1 MYLEDP
7 WFVKIIKNNEELRY
21 ATSIEIAAP
30 IVSYGGTKKKKEIK
44 NITNWTI
51 PVNMS
56 ILDLPKLFSF
66 DIMFIVIEEG
76 IMAIASI
83 SNTVCADS
91 YSGPIKDRIDLG
103 TTSKATTIGAV
114 RLRLILRLL
123 VDRSVFKVDEDGIT
137 IYAMLEAML
146 ATTIVIIKAI

>member
-7 WFVKIIKNNEELRY
+7 WSVKIIKNNEELRY

-76 IMAIASI
+76 IMAIASM

-91 YSGPIKDRIDLG
+91 YSGPINDK
-103 TTSKATTIGAV
+103 
-114 RLRLILRLL
+114 
-123 VDRSVFKVDEDGIT
+123 
-137 IYAMLEAML
+137 Y
-146 ATTIVIIKAI
+146 

>member
-1 MYLEDP
+1 MYREDP
-7 WFVKIIKNNEELRY
+7 WFVKIINSNEELRY

-30 IVSYGGTKKKKEIK
+30 IVSYAGTKTKKQIK
-44 NITNWTI
+44 NVTICTI

-66 DIMFIVIEEG
+66 DIMFTVIEEG
-76 IMAIASI
+76 IMVIAST
-83 SNTVCADS
+83 SNTGSADS
-91 YSGPIKDRIDLG
+91 YSCPINERIERG

-123 VDRSVFKVDEDGIT
+123 DDRSFFKVDEVGIT

-146 ATTIVIIKAI
+146 ATTIVIIKAT